1 MENEKNEIKNEE
13 NEFNYMKNLCY
24 NIDNG
29 KRTITDNLNKGKNEL
44 ILQNK
49 GKFIK

>member
-29 KRTITDNLNKGKNEL
+29 KRTITDNLNKEYKSDIFGRRY
-44 ILQNK
+44 
-49 GKFIK
+49 